1 VEPPRI
7 SVLGSLLSSG
17 GVYSQRQK
25 GEGVN
30 DIIVFQCQ
38 QNLKLV
44 KKKKKDRPVGNAQK
58 TGPSDVGLLSEPLGS
73 EVGRAGSLGQPGLH
87 ENLQRERERER
98 ERQRQ
103 RQRQRQRET
112 EREF

>member
-1 VEPPRI
+1 MEPPRI

-44 KKKKKDRPVGNAQK
+44 KKKKRIDQLEMHKKQ
-58 TGPSDVGLLSEPLGS
+58 GLVMWVCCLSPW
-73 EVGRAGSLGQPGLH
+73 EVRSGEQ
-87 ENLQRERERER
+87 EV
-98 ERQRQ
+98 
-103 RQRQRQRET
+103 
-112 EREF
+112 